1 MSTLAGSAGNP
12 GNGNGTGTN
21 ALFYEPE
28 GIAVTADGSL
38 LFVADTWNHTIRQIT
53 TAGVVNTLAGTPGT
67 SGTNNG
73 TGGAAL
79 FYQPAGLAV
88 DGSGNVYVA
97 DTANATIRVITPG
110 GVVTNL
116 AGTPGVY
123 GSANGSGSGAQFYQ
137 PAGVALDASGNVYVA
152 DTFNHTVRRVT
163 PGGATTLF
171 AGGPGVFGSAD
182 GGTGAARFCAP
193 QGLAVS
199 GTNIYVADT
208 GNSAIR
214 QISGGSVVTFA
225 GFASTGSADGT
236 NAAAQFYWP
245 QGAAVDG
252 AGNTYVGDTFN
263 HTIRKI
269 SVSGVVSTIAGSAG
283 NSGTNARNGG
293 GQPGEPVCG

>member
-1 MSTLAGSAGNP
+1 AGSAGNP

-73 TGGAAL
+73 TAGSAL

-88 DGSGNVYVA
+88 DGSGNIYVA

-116 AGTPGVY
+116 AGTPGAY

-137 PAGVALDASGNVYVA
+137 PAGVALDGSGDV
-152 DTFNHTVRRVT
+152 
-163 PGGATTLF
+163 
-171 AGGPGVFGSAD
+171 
-182 GGTGAARFCAP
+182 
-193 QGLAVS
+193 
-199 GTNIYVADT
+199 
-208 GNSAIR
+208 
-214 QISGGSVVTFA
+214 
-225 GFASTGSADGT
+225 
-236 NAAAQFYWP
+236 
-245 QGAAVDG
+245 
-252 AGNTYVGDTFN
+252 YVGDTFD
-263 HTIRKI
+263 HTVR
-269 SVSGVVSTIAGSAG
+269 GVTA
-283 NSGTNARNGG
+283 
-293 GQPGEPVCG
+293 